1 MIPSSRCFVSP
12 QVRQALIDMEAMFE
26 LKELQPKVT
35 DRPNAQP
42 LHLPKHGYAPDLP
55 LHSHS
60 ASTQAACIPASST
73 FINLHFP
80 EK

>member
-42 LHLPKHGYAPDLP
+42 LHLPKHG
-55 LHSHS
+55 
-60 ASTQAACIPASST
+60 
-73 FINLHFP
+73 
-80 EK
+80 

>member
-1 MIPSSRCFVSP
+1 MRGTAASHPTHALNRLIAKLPHSMISRASHHHRVVSP

-42 LHLPKHGYAPDLP
+42 LHLPKHG
-55 LHSHS
+55 
-60 ASTQAACIPASST
+60 
-73 FINLHFP
+73 
-80 EK
+80 